1 MPPLYVWNCL
11 LVNKIDFIP
20 VVVATTLL
28 SSEIYLVRL
37 FFVFLHFQ
45 TLRVLITSR
54 LFCSCSISSKSYWE
68 KLKIPATTLSRQ
80 QQNKCVF

>member
-1 MPPLYVWNCL
+1 MPSLYVWNCL

-37 FFVFLHFQ
+37 FFVFLCIKKGDTCAKCRYLYAFFVC
-45 TLRVLITSR
+45 L
-54 LFCSCSISSKSYWE
+54 E
-68 KLKIPATTLSRQ
+68 LSP
-80 QQNKCVF
+80 CE